1 VLFPQYEMF
10 TFLESIFNKSS
21 YQMGNS
27 KYALKDL
34 YVQDI
39 VVATPTLSKVFL
51 PKDKLRRVLIQF
63 LLAIP

>member
-1 VLFPQYEMF
+1 
-10 TFLESIFNKSS
+10 
-21 YQMGNS
+21 MGNS